1 MLETSG
7 RNKLSDLAQI
17 IIGEGYKRVMVFC
30 DTKFNTAALANQ
42 LARLGFS
49 VTASTATLPERAQPH
64 HAELP

>member
-42 LARLGFS
+42 LARLGSFGSAISCCRISGGFS
-49 VTASTATLPERAQPH
+49 
-64 HAELP
+64 